1 MTKETPEL
9 IAECWLLLVEY
20 IPRRDHI
27 PAAEQL
33 FTYLESVLDKKELEA
48 IADLDGD
55 LNEAYTVV
63 SKENDDYDENDFSD
77 VDSDWDA
84 DDEG

>member
-9 IAECWLLLVEY
+9 IAECWALLVEY

-33 FTYLESVLDKKELEA
+33 FTYLESVLDKKELAA
-48 IADLDGD
+48 IADLDSD
-55 LNEAYTVV
+55 LNEAYVTI
-63 SKENDDYDENDFSD
+63 SKENNDYYEEDDFSTYDEC
-77 VDSDWDA
+77 
-84 DDEG
+84 DEDEE

>member
-33 FTYLESVLDKKELEA
+33 LTYLESVLDKEELAE
-48 IADLDGD
+48 IADLDAD
-55 LNEAYTVV
+55 LSKAYDVI
-63 SKENDDYDENDFSD
+63 SEENSDEYDDDFDDTEEDE
-77 VDSDWDA
+77 
-84 DDEG
+84 